1 MQALADQKKKF
12 SINFSKTNTKV
23 CLSLHYNADNTYL
36 LVNGKEISKFKA
48 NNKSVNFSIQFCLGS
63 IFNVFGNTESRELS
77 LNGNIYDFWVD
88 CNSIGK
94 SETLNIHKCLMTK
107 NNIK

>member
-1 MQALADQKKKF
+1 MKEILLVLMEALADQKKKF

-23 CLSLHYNADNTYL
+23 CLSLHYNADNSYL

-77 LNGNIYDFWVD
+77 LNGNIYDF
-88 CNSIGK
+88 
-94 SETLNIHKCLMTK
+94 
-107 NNIK
+107 